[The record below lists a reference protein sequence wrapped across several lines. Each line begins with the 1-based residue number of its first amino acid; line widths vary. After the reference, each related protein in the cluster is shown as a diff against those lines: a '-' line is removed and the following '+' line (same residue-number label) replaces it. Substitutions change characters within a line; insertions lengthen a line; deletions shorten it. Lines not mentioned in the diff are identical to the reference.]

1 MIREV
6 DFSLVLDSEKRKE
19 KDMFGQQVIFSAANQ
34 SYGFDSMK
42 VRTVESDYQMSTIP
56 GAPDCLA
63 GFANLRGEIIPVCDI
78 YKKFNLRGKVADG
91 MNTIFVNTEE
101 GCLGCLV
108 DEITE
113 IGAVGEDL
121 QMTLPVIAQNDKTNY
136 VQGIIRHKN
145 VLVTV
150 VNPDR
155 ILTPEEWK
163 EVHSLLK
170 DNK

>member
-1 MIREV
+1 
-6 DFSLVLDSEKRKE
+6 
-19 KDMFGQQVIFSAANQ
+19 MFGQQVIFSAANQ

-42 VRTVESDYQMSTIP
+42 VRTVESDYQMTTIP
-56 GAPDCLA
+56 GSPDCLA

-91 MNTIFVNTEE
+91 KNTIFVNTEE

-121 QMTLPVIAQNDKTNY
+121 QMTLPTIAKNDRTNY
-136 VQGIIRHKN
+136 VEGIIRHKN
-145 VLVTV
+145 TLVTV
-150 VNPDR
+150 VNPDHV
-155 ILTPEEWK
+155 LTPEEWK
-163 EVHSLLK
+163 VVHTLLK
-170 DNK
+170 DEK